1 MTLSLNKI
9 KNLRITGSPIT
20 TGSLILEN
28 NILVTGHENGVVVSW
43 NIENNERHIL
53 YTCSSAITTINSS
66 KKNELIIGSQDGHIV
81 LLKLNGDYE
90 VLQTATYN
98 TGHMTCKSQWL
109 NENSFIA
116 SSNYGEIFVFLRDAQ
131 SKWSKKKVT

>member
-1 MTLSLNKI
+1 MKGTFCILALQQSL
-9 KNLRITGSPIT
+9 
-20 TGSLILEN
+20 
-28 NILVTGHENGVVVSW
+28 
-43 NIENNERHIL
+43 
-53 YTCSSAITTINSS
+53 TINSS

-116 SSNYGEIFVFLRDAQ
+116 RF
-131 SKWSKKKVT
+131 